1 MRDMKAIVASRL
13 FDGTRFHEG
22 VALVVDGGK
31 VAGLVP
37 VEQLPE
43 GIAPVDLGEAMLVPG
58 FVDLQVN
65 GGGGV
70 LFNEQP
76 TADGIAAI
84 CAAHAPYGTTSMLVT
99 LITDTADVRDR
110 AIIAGRQ
117 ALEAGTAGFLGLHL
131 EGPHLSLARKGT
143 HDPQLICTM
152 EQDDLDALLACAH
165 VFPAIMTTIAPENV
179 TTEQV
184 RELVGAGYIVSLG
197 HTDCAYETA
206 IAYIHAGASCA
217 THLFNAMSGLGHR
230 EPGMVGA
237 VLTCGLLNSGLIADG
252 FHVDPVSISVAL
264 KAKQGPGKIFIVT
277 DAMSSVG
284 SDLTSMTLNG
294 RTIFRR
300 DGRLTLADGTL
311 AGADI
316 DMISSVRFLVSK
328 LQLSLDEAL
337 RMASLYPAEAA
348 GVSASKGRLADKMDA
363 DFVVLDK
370 DLGVLS
376 TWIGGEIVY
385 RAD

>member
-1 MRDMKAIVASRL
+1 MSDMKAILSSRL

-31 VAGLVP
+31 VTGIVP

-43 GIAPVDLGEAMLVPG
+43 GIARIDLGDTMIVPG

-84 CAAHAPYGTTSMLVT
+84 CAAHAPFGTTSMLVT

-117 ALEAGTAGFLGLHL
+117 AIAAGTEGFLGLHL

-143 HDPQLICTM
+143 HDPKLIRAM
-152 EQDDLDALLACAH
+152 EPADLDALLACAY
-165 VFPAIMTTIAPENV
+165 VFPAILTTIAPENV
-179 TTEQV
+179 TPEQV
-184 RELVGAGYIVSLG
+184 RTLVDAGYIVSLG
-197 HTDCAYETA
+197 HTDCAYATA
-206 IAYIHAGASCA
+206 ISYIQAGATCA
-217 THLFNAMSGLGHR
+217 THLFNAMSGFGHR

-237 VLTCGLLNSGLIADG
+237 VLHSGFLHSGLIVDG
-252 FHVDPVSISVAL
+252 FHVDPVSMSVAL
-264 KAKQGPGKIFIVT
+264 KAKQGPGKIFIVS

-284 SDLTSMTLNG
+284 SDLTTLTLNG

-311 AGADI
+311 AGADT

-328 LQLSLDEAL
+328 LQLPLDEAL
-337 RMASLYPAEAA
+337 RMASVYPAEAA
-348 GVSASKGRLADKMDA
+348 GVSERKGRLAAKMDA
-363 DFVVLDK
+363 DFVVLDGE
-370 DLGVLS
+370 LGVKS
-376 TWIGGEIVY
+376 TWIGGKAVY
-385 RAD
+385 QAS

>member
-1 MRDMKAIVASRL
+1 MKAILSSRL

-22 VALVVDGGK
+22 VALVIDGCK
-31 VAGLVP
+31 VGGLVP

-43 GIAPVDLGEAMLVPG
+43 GIARIDPGDVMIVPG

-70 LFNEQP
+70 LFNDQP
-76 TADGIAAI
+76 TSDGILAI
-84 CAAHAPYGTTSMLVT
+84 CAAHIPFGTTSMLVT
-99 LITDTADVRDR
+99 LITDSPDVRDR
-110 AIIAGRQ
+110 AILAGRQ

-143 HDPQLICTM
+143 HDPQWIRVM
-152 EQDDLDALLACAH
+152 QQDDLEALLACAP
-165 VFPAIMTTIAPENV
+165 VFPVIMTTIAPENV
-179 TTEQV
+179 TPEQV
-184 RELVGAGYIVSLG
+184 RALADAGYIVSLG
-197 HTDCAYETA
+197 HTDCTCAMATAYA
-206 IAYIHAGASCA
+206 HAGASCA
-217 THLFNAMSGLGHR
+217 THLFNAMSPLGHR

-237 VLTCGLLNSGLIADG
+237 VLSSGLLHSGLIADG
-252 FHVDPVSISVAL
+252 FHVDPVSMSIAL
-264 KAKQGPGKIFIVT
+264 KAKQGPGKIFLVT

-284 SDLTSMTLNG
+284 SDLTSLTLNG

-316 DMISSVRFLVSK
+316 DMISSVRFLVSR
-328 LQLSLDEAL
+328 LHLPLDEAL
-337 RMASLYPAEAA
+337 RMASLYPAEVA
-348 GVSASKGRLADKMDA
+348 GVSARKGRLAENMDA

-370 DLGVLS
+370 DLGVRS
-376 TWIGGEIVY
+376 TWIDGKAVY
-385 RAD
+385 HAA